1 MSAHYE
7 LKPTKNGEFMFNLLA
22 GNNEVILTSQM
33 YKEKSSAINGI
44 ESVQTNSQLD
54 EQFERKTAHNGQFY
68 FDLHAAN
75 KQIIGRSETYTTKAA
90 MEKGIASVKKNGP
103 VTTIKDSTAGTGGAA
118 KAAHV

>member
-33 YKEKSSAINGI
+33 YKEKSGAINGI

-54 EQFERKTAHNGQFY
+54 EHFERKAAHNGQFY

-103 VTTIKDSTAGTGGAA
+103 VTTIKDSTA
-118 KAAHV
+118 KAAGA